1 MACPFTGIR
10 HVSGFVLV
18 PRTPLGI
25 LQKSLRRKAREIC
38 VLLCLRRTWERGC
51 HLEYSIHSKELSS
64 ILLCHRI
71 KKYPEL
77 ASARFRIHS
86 VCKNVH
92 SGERIQKVADSYA
105 GFTGYVWKET
115 VSGKARSRL
124 SDSGEGTKEWGRRKC
139 ERRAKSGAE
148 REERKFLPFF
158 FEFATFSISRTRLSR
173 SLEQASYIRKEKR
186 ADSKIS
192 GYV

>member
-1 MACPFTGIR
+1 M
-10 HVSGFVLV
+10 
-18 PRTPLGI
+18 
-25 LQKSLRRKAREIC
+25 QKSLHRKAREIC
-38 VLLCLRRTWERGC
+38 ILPCLRRTWERGC

-105 GFTGYVWKET
+105 GFTGYV
-115 VSGKARSRL
+115 SGRKTYPEYPVPGSQIVGRARK
-124 SDSGEGTKEWGRRKC
+124 SGEGAKEWGRRKC

-173 SLEQASYIRKEKR
+173 SLEQA
-186 ADSKIS
+186 IS
-192 GYV
+192 GKKNVRIQKYPDTCDGASGS

>member
-1 MACPFTGIR
+1 M
-10 HVSGFVLV
+10 
-18 PRTPLGI
+18 
-25 LQKSLRRKAREIC
+25 
-38 VLLCLRRTWERGC
+38 
-51 HLEYSIHSKELSS
+51 
-64 ILLCHRI
+64 LCHRI

-139 ERRAKSGAE
+139 EKRAKSRAGRRGKKGSSSRFFSSSPLSQFRGLDYLGAWN
-148 REERKFLPFF
+148 RLYPERKTCGFKNIRIRVTGPEEANINPKHRRCLVIRLGHRLTLSHRRLMTTPVNRHFL
-158 FEFATFSISRTRLSR
+158 
-173 SLEQASYIRKEKR
+173 EKHLPR
-186 ADSKIS
+186 
-192 GYV
+192 

>member
-1 MACPFTGIR
+1 MVC
-10 HVSGFVLV
+10 
-18 PRTPLGI
+18 
-25 LQKSLRRKAREIC
+25 LQ
-38 VLLCLRRTWERGC
+38 RTWERGC

-105 GFTGYVWKET
+105 GFTGYVWTET

-139 ERRAKSGAE
+139 ERRAKSGAG

-173 SLEQASYIRKEKR
+173 SLEQA
-186 ADSKIS
+186 IS
-192 GYV
+192 GKKNVRIQKYPDTCDVACAQTKLNSG